1 MAIEAI
7 GKIYEAEEKAAAVVA
22 EAKQSAAEIIARAN
36 ENKKDT
42 LLRAETLS
50 AEKAKEETAAILAE
64 AEGIVNVAEAEA
76 RSEAKKLVASSAPAM
91 EKAVSLIIEEIFGKW
106 Q

>member
-1 MAIEAI
+1 MAMEAI
-7 GKIYEAEEKAAAVVA
+7 GKIYEAEERAAALVA
-22 EAKQSAAEIIARAN
+22 AARDSAADIIARAN

-50 AEKAKEETAAILAE
+50 AEKAKEEKASIAEEAIEIERAAE
-64 AEGIVNVAEAEA
+64 ADA
-76 RSEAKKLVASSAPAM
+76 RGEAKRLVAASAPAM
-91 EKAVSLIIEEIFGKW
+91 ETAVSLILEEIFGKW